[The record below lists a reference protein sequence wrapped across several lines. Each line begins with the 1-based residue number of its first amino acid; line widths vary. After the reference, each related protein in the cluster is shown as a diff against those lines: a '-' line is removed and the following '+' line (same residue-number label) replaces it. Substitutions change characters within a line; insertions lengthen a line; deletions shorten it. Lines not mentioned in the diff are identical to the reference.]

1 MIEGTLR
8 LTFIRSIGLIH
19 WDLERWK
26 VKLIDFNGL
35 DEEMEDVGFGFGI
48 WQIIGI

>member
-1 MIEGTLR
+1 M
-8 LTFIRSIGLIH
+8 IH

-35 DEEMEDVGFGFGI
+35 DEEMEDLGFGLDLAFGKLL
-48 WQIIGI
+48 GYKLARVRG